1 MDPIKKLLKM
11 MDWQDANRPLKVEEK
26 AELMKLTD
34 IDFEERLHQMAVDF
48 KNDGGDSS
56 MSLRKLKHMTLMLLF
71 IFPLFSIVMIKVS
84 YDQQQKI
91 EELEQR
97 VYSHSRSIGRWAE
110 IVGKMEETNK
120 AQDFM
125 INKFNRE
132 LFPEKPTEVEV
143 ETNDNY

>member
-1 MDPIKKLLKM
+1 
-11 MDWQDANRPLKVEEK
+11 
-26 AELMKLTD
+26 
-34 IDFEERLHQMAVDF
+34 
-48 KNDGGDSS
+48 
-56 MSLRKLKHMTLMLLF
+56 MSLRKLKYITMMFLSFFT
-71 IFPLFSIVMIKVS
+71 LFSVAMIKVS

-91 EELEQR
+91 EELERR
-97 VYSHSRSIGRWAE
+97 VHSHSRSIGRWAE
-110 IVGKMEETNK
+110 IVGRMEETNK

>member
-1 MDPIKKLLKM
+1 
-11 MDWQDANRPLKVEEK
+11 
-26 AELMKLTD
+26 
-34 IDFEERLHQMAVDF
+34 
-48 KNDGGDSS
+48 
-56 MSLRKLKHMTLMLLF
+56 MSLRKLRYMTMMLLCF
-71 IFPLFSIVMIKVS
+71 FPLFSIVMIKVV

-97 VYSHSRSIGRWAE
+97 VHSHSGSIGRWAE

-132 LFPEKPTEVEV
+132 LFPQKETKEVE
-143 ETNDNY
+143 ENDNN

>member
-1 MDPIKKLLKM
+1 
-11 MDWQDANRPLKVEEK
+11 
-26 AELMKLTD
+26 
-34 IDFEERLHQMAVDF
+34 
-48 KNDGGDSS
+48 

-71 IFPLFSIVMIKVS
+71 FFPLFSIVMIKVS

-125 INKFNRE
+125 INKFNQE
-132 LFPEKPTEVEV
+132 LFPEKPTEVE
-143 ETNDNY
+143 TNDNY

>member
-1 MDPIKKLLKM
+1 
-11 MDWQDANRPLKVEEK
+11 
-26 AELMKLTD
+26 
-34 IDFEERLHQMAVDF
+34 
-48 KNDGGDSS
+48 
-56 MSLRKLKHMTLMLLF
+56 MSLKKLKHMTLMLLF
-71 IFPLFSIVMIKVS
+71 FFPLFSLVMIKVI

-110 IVGKMEETNK
+110 IVGRMEESNK

-132 LFPEKPTEVEV
+132 LFPEKPTEVE
-143 ETNDNY
+143 TNDNY

>member
-1 MDPIKKLLKM
+1 
-11 MDWQDANRPLKVEEK
+11 
-26 AELMKLTD
+26 
-34 IDFEERLHQMAVDF
+34 
-48 KNDGGDSS
+48 
-56 MSLRKLKHMTLMLLF
+56 MSLRKLKYMTMMLLF
-71 IFPLFSIVMIKVS
+71 FFLLFSVAMIKVS

-91 EELEQR
+91 EELERQ
-97 VYSHSRSIGRWAE
+97 VHSHSGSIGRWAE
-110 IVGKMEETNK
+110 IVGRMDETNK